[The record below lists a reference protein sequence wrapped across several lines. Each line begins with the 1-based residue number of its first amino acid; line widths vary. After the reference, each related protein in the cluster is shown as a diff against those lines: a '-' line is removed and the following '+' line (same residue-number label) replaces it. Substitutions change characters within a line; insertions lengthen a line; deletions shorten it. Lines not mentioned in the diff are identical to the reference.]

1 MKKSIIFLSALL
13 ISLSVIP
20 NEANSLRITLKRVV
34 FEGPK
39 RAEVITVINNKEE
52 AVTYR
57 LGWRHFVMT
66 ESESLVAIDIGQP
79 LPPEVKPVDDM
90 VRFAPRRFTVPPKSS
105 QQIRMMLRMPANL
118 ADGEYRSHFWVRP
131 EADVED
137 IRKKI
142 EREQRGQDGQG
153 GVTMKM
159 LAGVTMPVIVR
170 KGDLDASATV
180 QNLQVQNTPGAIN
193 VSFYLARNGNK
204 SLYGDIDYICND
216 DYVIRTSRGNAIY
229 TEVAGRQINLRI
241 AKPQDKPACNSVTVK
256 YYETDKFMGKEI
268 GVLAEASAPVS

>member
-34 FEGPK
+34 FD
-39 RAEVITVINNKEE
+39 EE
-52 AVTYR
+52 
-57 LGWRHFVMT
+57 
-66 ESESLVAIDIGQP
+66 GQP
-79 LPPEVKPVDDM
+79 LPPEVKPVDNM

-137 IRKKI
+137 IRKQI
-142 EREQRGQDGQG
+142 EREQRGQGKEG

-170 KGDLDASATV
+170 KGNLDASASI
-180 QNLQVQNTPGAIN
+180 QNLQAQETPGAIN
-193 VSFYLARNGNK
+193 VSFYLGRDGNK
-204 SLYGDIDYICND
+204 SLYGDIDYICNG

-229 TEVAGRQINLRI
+229 TEVSGRQISLRI
-241 AKPQDKPACNSVTVK
+241 AKPQDKPACRNIAVK

-268 GVLAEASAPVS
+268 GVLAEASVPVS